1 MARSRASSVACSPR
15 LRTKYFLFAYV
26 GGNAGSREPPM
37 ATTQLNP
44 SEISELI
51 KTRIEKVKL
60 AAEARNEGTVTSVSD
75 GIVRIHGLA
84 DVMQGEM
91 IELPNNT
98 FALALNLERDSVGA
112 VVLGDYEHLR
122 EGDTAKTT
130 GRILEVPTG
139 PEMLGRVVN
148 ALGEP
153 IDGKGPIEAKTSAP
167 VETIAPGVIW
177 RKSVSQPVQ
186 TGYKSIDSMIPIG
199 RGQRELIIGDRQT
212 GKTAVAIDAI
222 INQKNSG
229 VKCIYV
235 AIGQKNS
242 TIANIVRK
250 LEEFGAM
257 AYTTVVAASASE
269 SAAMQ
274 YIAPYSGC
282 TMGEYFRDR
291 GEDAL
296 IVYDD
301 LSKQAVAYRQISLLL
316 RRPPGREA
324 YPGDVF
330 YLHSRLLE
338 RAARVS
344 EEYVE
349 KFTNGAV
356 KGKTGSLTALPIIET
371 QAGDVSAFVPTN
383 VISITDGQIFLET
396 DLFNAGIRPAVNAGI
411 SVSRVGGA
419 AQTKIIKKLS
429 GGIRIALAQY
439 RELAAFAQ
447 FASDLDEATRK
458 QLEHGQ
464 RVTELMKQKQYAP
477 MSIAEQALSI
487 YAVDKGFMDDVPV
500 AKIGAFEAALH
511 AHFANT
517 QGALMNTIASTG
529 NWNDD
534 IEATFKKGIEEFKS
548 TGTW

>member
-1 MARSRASSVACSPR
+1 MK
-15 LRTKYFLFAYV
+15 T
-26 GGNAGSREPPM
+26 
-37 ATTQLNP
+37 LNP

-51 KTRIEKVKL
+51 KSRIDKVNL
-60 AAEARNEGTVTSVSD
+60 ASEARNEGTVTSVAD
-75 GIVRIHGLA
+75 GIVRVHGLA
-84 DVMQGEM
+84 DAMQGEM

-112 VVLGDYEHLR
+112 VVLGDYKKLL
-122 EGDTAKTT
+122 EGDVAKTT
-130 GRILEVPTG
+130 GRILEVPVG
-139 PEMLGRVVN
+139 PELLGRVVN

-153 IDGKGPIEAKTSAP
+153 IDGKGPINASLTAP
-167 VETIAPGVIW
+167 VEKVAPGVIW
-177 RKSVSQPVQ
+177 RKSVSEPVQ
-186 TGYKSIDSMIPIG
+186 TGYKSVDAMIPVG
-199 RGQRELIIGDRQT
+199 RGQRELVIGDRQT
-212 GKTAVAIDAI
+212 GKTALAIDAI
-222 INQKNSG
+222 INQKNTG
-229 VKCIYV
+229 VKCVYV
-235 AIGQKNS
+235 AIGQKASSISNV
-242 TIANIVRK
+242 VRR
-250 LEEFGAM
+250 LEENGAL
-257 AYTTVVAASASE
+257 AHTIVVAATASE

-274 YIAPYSGC
+274 YISAYSGC

-338 RAARVS
+338 RAARVN

-419 AQTKIIKKLS
+419 AQTNIMKKLS

-458 QLEHGQ
+458 QLERGQ

-477 MSIAEQALSI
+477 MSIAQMALSI
-487 YAVDKGFMDDVPV
+487 YAANEGYLDDVAMPQ
-500 AKIGAFEAALH
+500 ILPFEAALH
-511 AHFANT
+511 SHMTNNYGDLEKNIVA
-517 QGALMNTIASTG
+517 TG
-529 NWNDD
+529 DWNKE
-534 IEATFKKGIEEFKS
+534 IEAQFKQIVSEFKT
-548 TGTW
+548 TGSW